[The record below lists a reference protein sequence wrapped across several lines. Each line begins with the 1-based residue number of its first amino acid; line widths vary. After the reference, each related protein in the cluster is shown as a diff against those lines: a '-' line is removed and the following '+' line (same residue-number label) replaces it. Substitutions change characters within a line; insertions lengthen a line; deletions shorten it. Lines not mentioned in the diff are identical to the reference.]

1 VVAGAYGYRLYQGGT
16 VPRLAATGIFAR
28 PCSIPPA
35 PRSCHS
41 MRPVCRSTKPMP
53 ACCGASIGTLRQRIG
68 GREGDGQSANDA
80 GNGPAR
86 AIWTRIDGTHSHFE
100 PEIFTTG
107 TEYDVN
113 GWRAAGGRRRN
124 AA

>member
-1 VVAGAYGYRLYQGGT
+1 
-16 VPRLAATGIFAR
+16 
-28 PCSIPPA
+28 
-35 PRSCHS
+35 
-41 MRPVCRSTKPMP
+41 MP

-113 GWRAAGGRRRN
+113 GWRAAGVDGMLHESGAGALIGGVSFHVDTASAEVSSRFGKGDIDRLRLRRHADLVRQ
-124 AA
+124 